1 MSEKQ
6 YDKPAINK
14 YVHPPVVAMFFIIV
28 ALLLGFFVPALAGM
42 SQLIKNIGLGL
53 TFIGFLFGVGAFLE
67 FRKART
73 TLDPH
78 GSVKTVVTGGIYRF
92 SRNPIYVGF
101 LFMVIGFP
109 LAYGSLW
116 GLVVSPMFM
125 FALTRLVIEKEE
137 AYLEKKFK
145 EGYTSYKSRV
155 RRWL

>member
-1 MSEKQ
+1 MSNSQK
-6 YDKPAINK
+6 DRPAINK
-14 YVHPPVVAMFFIIV
+14 YIHPPVVAMFHIIV
-28 ALLLGFFVPALAGM
+28 ALLLGYLVPALAGM
-42 SQLIKNIGLGL
+42 SQTLKNIGLGL

-116 GLVVSPMFM
+116 GLVISPLFI